1 VSRYR
6 IDVAGPEDDAALR
19 ARMAADW
26 LRGPVSVS
34 FRREPSYFAG
44 CALQGDH
51 AQVYKCIDTDTGT
64 VVGMAARLMTRLYVN
79 GALRRVGVLSD
90 MRVAPEARGGTL
102 VARGFKVLR
111 ELHAADPV
119 DFYMTAILD
128 GNRTALTTLASGRAG
143 LPTYRDF
150 GLMLT
155 PALHLDLPRPPLP
168 VAGVGFR
175 RAAAGDATA
184 LAELFAAAGARRQF
198 ARDYGCLPP
207 GLAVPDFFVAERGS
221 RLVACLAAWD
231 QHALRQTHV
240 ESYTAGLAVLRPF
253 YNAASRLLP
262 MKPLPAPGQRVP
274 CLYFAAVALC
284 DDDMALWRGLLR
296 HAYRDVR
303 RGPWHYAI
311 LSLHERDPL
320 AAALS
325 DYRAIRAAG
334 RIFVVH
340 YEDGAD
346 AVARIDARPPYLDMA
361 RL

>member
-1 VSRYR
+1 MSRYR
-6 IDVAGPEDDAALR
+6 IVVAVPEDDAALR

-26 LRGPVSVS
+26 LRGPLSVS

-44 CALQGDH
+44 CALQGEQP
-51 AQVYKCIDTDTGT
+51 QVYKCIDTGTGT
-64 VVGMAARLMTRLYVN
+64 VVGMAARLMTGLYVN
-79 GALRRVGVLSD
+79 GVWRRVGVLSD

-119 DFYMTAILD
+119 DFYVTAILE
-128 GNRTALTTLASGRAG
+128 GNRAALTTLASGRAG
-143 LPTYRDF
+143 LPAYRDH
-150 GLMLT
+150 GRMLT

-168 VAGVGFR
+168 VAGVAFR
-175 RAAAGDATA
+175 RAADSDATA
-184 LAELFAAAGARRQF
+184 LAELFAAAAGRRQF
-198 ARDYGCLPP
+198 ARDYTNLPP
-207 GLAVPDFFVAERGS
+207 GLALTDFFVAERGS
-221 RLVACLAAWD
+221 KLVACLATWD

-240 ESYTAGLAVLRPF
+240 EAYTAGLAALRPF

-262 MKPLPAPGQRVP
+262 LKPLPAPGERVP
-274 CLYFAAVALC
+274 YLYFAAVALRE
-284 DDDMALWRGLLR
+284 DDIALWRGLLR
-296 HAYRDVR
+296 HAYREVR

-320 AAALS
+320 AGVLS
-325 DYRAIRAAG
+325 EYRAIRAAG

-340 YEDGAD
+340 YADGAG
-346 AVARIDARPPYLDMA
+346 AVAQIDDRPPYLDMA